1 MWKICS
7 GNAKHS
13 VVYFVLVCLD
23 ASVVYIIF
31 PPSDPA
37 TWSLLYKFLESTI
50 DVVFLVLLLVIFF
63 LVVWPEP
70 LVHVASW
77 DCGQKCL
84 VKFDEFFSVGTMKK
98 NDLKLKSSVFLL
110 TRLQK
115 LTKST
120 SCHPAV
126 PYRFLGTVYNFLENV
141 CLERRSL
148 KSIAYYYKRC
158 IYHEQAPRWHCIII
172 LY

>member
-1 MWKICS
+1 MLFGVVSSKCEKYAVAMQNTPAS
-7 GNAKHS
+7 L
-13 VVYFVLVCLD
+13 VYFVLVCLD
-23 ASVVYIIF
+23 ASMIYIIF

-70 LVHVASW
+70 LVRVASW

-120 SCHPAV
+120 ACHPAV
-126 PYRFLGTVYNFLENV
+126 PYRFLGQSTIFWKTSV
-141 CLERRSL
+141 
-148 KSIAYYYKRC
+148 
-158 IYHEQAPRWHCIII
+158 
-172 LY
+172 

>member
-1 MWKICS
+1 MQ
-7 GNAKHS
+7 NTPATL
-13 VVYFVLVCLD
+13 VYFVLVCLD
-23 ASVVYIIF
+23 ASMVYIIF

-70 LVHVASW
+70 LVRVASW

-98 NDLKLKSSVFLL
+98 NDLKLKSSVFSWHDS
-110 TRLQK
+110 RSWQK
-115 LTKST
+115 VR
-120 SCHPAV
+120 AAIQ
-126 PYRFLGTVYNFLENV
+126 
-141 CLERRSL
+141 RSL
-148 KSIAYYYKRC
+148 TDFWDSLQFSGKRLFRAALFEVDSVLLQPMHLPRTSTKMTLYNYSI
-158 IYHEQAPRWHCIII
+158 
-172 LY
+172 

>member
-1 MWKICS
+1 MLFGVVSSKCEKYAVAMQNTPAS
-7 GNAKHS
+7 L
-13 VVYFVLVCLD
+13 VYFVLVCLD
-23 ASVVYIIF
+23 ASMVYIIF

-70 LVHVASW
+70 LVRVASW
-77 DCGQKCL
+77 DCGQECL

-110 TRLQK
+110 T
-115 LTKST
+115 
-120 SCHPAV
+120 
-126 PYRFLGTVYNFLENV
+126 
-141 CLERRSL
+141 
-148 KSIAYYYKRC
+148 
-158 IYHEQAPRWHCIII
+158 
-172 LY
+172 